1 MPALGADMDAGTVV
15 AWLVSPG
22 DHVSRGDVV
31 AEVDT
36 EKSVIDVEV
45 FATGTIEEILVPVGE
60 RVPVGTALARIREDE
75 PAGAPEPTTPEP
87 TTPEPLPL
95 EPTPTPAAPARERV
109 ATSPRARRRAA
120 ELGVDLGA
128 VSGTGPGG
136 AVTTEDVEAAAR
148 VAPAPAALPE
158 PAREPPAEP
167 APQPRAAALAG
178 EERRAALR
186 RAVAEAM
193 TRSKREVPHYY
204 LTADVEMSAALT
216 LLEARNARAPVAE
229 RILPVAVL
237 VRATALALAA
247 TPALNGHW
255 VEGAFRPGD
264 GVHVGVAIAMKGGGL
279 VAPAVAD
286 ADALPLAE
294 LMARLHDLV
303 RRARTGGLRAAEMS
317 APTATV
323 TSLGDQAVDA
333 VLPVVYPPQVAI
345 VGFGRIR
352 VRPWVHD
359 GTLVAAPVLTATLAA
374 DHRASDGHVGATF
387 LGALERLLQ
396 RPEDL

>member
-60 RVPVGTALARIREDE
+60 RVPVGTPLARIREDE
-75 PAGAPEPTTPEP
+75 PAGPPEAA
-87 TTPEPLPL
+87 
-95 EPTPTPAAPARERV
+95 PTPTTAPERV
-109 ATSPRARRRAA
+109 AASPRARRRAA
-120 ELGVDLGA
+120 ELGLDLGA
-128 VSGTGPGG
+128 VPGTGPDG
-136 AVTTEDVEAAAR
+136 AITTDDVEAAAR
-148 VAPAPAALPE
+148 AAPPPPAAPPPEALPAPAPE
-158 PAREPPAEP
+158 T
-167 APQPRAAALAG
+167 RAAALEG
-178 EERRAALR
+178 DERRAALR

-204 LTADVEMSAALT
+204 LMADVEMTATLA

-255 VEGAFRPGD
+255 VDGAFRPGD

-294 LMARLHDLV
+294 LMVRLHDLV

-345 VGFGRIR
+345 VGFGRVR

-387 LGALERLLQ
+387 LGTLERLLQ
-396 RPEDL
+396 HPEDL